1 MANSQIRTS
10 DSGRRVLILGLGNPL
25 RGDDGVGPRVVAE
38 LRRRGL
44 PEGVEAVDG
53 GTLGLDLL
61 YLLEG
66 WDQVIIVDAAIL
78 GRNPG
83 EFLRFT
89 PEDAHLVGSLAS
101 LSSHSAG
108 LAETLA
114 LARALGRA
122 LPEIIIYGIQPERMD
137 WEEGLSPAVEAAL
150 PRLVKEIRKHV
161 MACSE
166 EGGKPE
172 RPL

>member
-1 MANSQIRTS
+1 MSSANSDPQNIS
-10 DSGRRVLILGLGNPL
+10 SGRRILILGLGNPL

-38 LRRRGL
+38 LCRQGL

-53 GTLGLDLL
+53 GTSGLDLL

-66 WDQVIIVDAAIL
+66 WDRVIIVDAAIL

-89 PEDAHLVGSLAS
+89 PEDVHLVGNLVS

-108 LAETLA
+108 LADTLA
-114 LARALGRA
+114 LARALGQT
-122 LPEIIIYGIQPERMD
+122 LPEIIIYGIQPEQMD
-137 WEEGLSPAVEAAL
+137 WEEGLSPAVEASL
-150 PRLVKEIRKHV
+150 PRLVKEIRKQV
-161 MACSE
+161 MDCFE
-166 EGGKPE
+166 KEQ
-172 RPL
+172 